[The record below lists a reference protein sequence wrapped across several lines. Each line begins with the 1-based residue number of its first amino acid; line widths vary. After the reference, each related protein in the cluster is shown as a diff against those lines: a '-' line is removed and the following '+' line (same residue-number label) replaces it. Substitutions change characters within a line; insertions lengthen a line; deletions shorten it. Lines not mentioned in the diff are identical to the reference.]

1 MYKRESILRNFITTE
16 SNNVY
21 LSSKTQNV
29 RIAVIHEREINFGSI
44 GSKCLIQK
52 GDKIILM
59 YKHRDNLLVSVLRYE
74 DEAIFTE
81 EASRISKVDETNPT
95 FPRLRDVYP
104 NMENPATIC
113 TDEMYM

>member
-1 MYKRESILRNFITTE
+1 MYKRDLLIYNFLLKE
-16 SNNVY
+16 NCKFY
-21 LSSKTQNV
+21 LSYQTRNV
-29 RIAVIHEREINFGSI
+29 RIVVIHGKTISL
-44 GSKCLIQK
+44 STKSLIQK

-59 YKHRDNLLVSVLRYE
+59 YKHRGKLLVSVLRYE